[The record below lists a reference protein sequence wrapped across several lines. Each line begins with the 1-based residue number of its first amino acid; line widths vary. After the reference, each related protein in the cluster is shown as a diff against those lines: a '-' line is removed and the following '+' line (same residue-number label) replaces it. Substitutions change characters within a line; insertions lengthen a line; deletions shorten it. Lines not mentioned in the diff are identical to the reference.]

1 LKWFSMAIIMAENF
15 TFTDWWI
22 VHYF

>member
-1 LKWFSMAIIMAENF
+1 LKWYSMAIIMAENF